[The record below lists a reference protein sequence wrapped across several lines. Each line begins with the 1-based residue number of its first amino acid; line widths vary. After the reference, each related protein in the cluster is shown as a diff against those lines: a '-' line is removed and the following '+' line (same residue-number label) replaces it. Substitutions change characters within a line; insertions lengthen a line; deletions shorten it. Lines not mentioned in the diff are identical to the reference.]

1 MMALQLNHLTSL
13 LATTTNAERKDRFKP
28 VQTIAI
34 TIAIAHVPN

>member
-1 MMALQLNHLTSL
+1 MMALQLNHLNSL
-13 LATTTNAERKDRFKP
+13 LATTHAERKDRFKP